1 MTKKE
6 ILKIQQSAENG
17 IAADQQK
24 WARILYWGVDE
35 IKQDH
40 DLSAEYYYKS
50 LVQGFD
56 LANKGFLRLLE
67 SENPTAVKLNTE
79 LQQKKS

>member
-6 ILKIQQSAENG
+6 LLKIQTSAESG
-17 IAADQQK
+17 VASDQQK
-24 WARILYWGVDE
+24 WARILYWGLDD

-50 LVQGFD
+50 LVQGFE

-67 SENPTAVKLNTE
+67 SENPMALKLNSKLLE
-79 LQQKKS
+79 ING